1 MAHDFD
7 APVGDLL
14 RVDEGFDLRTFDR
27 RSTPGW
33 EHGKK
38 AAEEALAERGE
49 RLSELQER
57 LFAEGRGGGT
67 RSVLLVLQGLDTAG
81 KGGIVRHAI
90 GMVDPQGVDLASFG
104 VPTAEEKKHH
114 HLWRVRRAL
123 PRPGQ
128 IGVFDRS
135 HYEQVLVV
143 KVEELESLELQDKR
157 YEELVRFDRKTVES
171 DTIVI
176 KVALMVSH
184 EEQGERLMERLDRP
198 DKHWKYN
205 EADLQT
211 RDKWYDYQA
220 AYQEMFDRT
229 SIDEAPW
236 HVVPADRK
244 WYARLAVTELL
255 LEALESMDLTWPEAD
270 FDITAQRELLAETI
284 RADGEEDTGKDN
296 KKSGKSD
303 ATDSKNKKSTKDST
317 KKDSKKSSKK
327 KSKKK

>member
-1 MAHDFD
+1 MARDFS
-7 APVGDLL
+7 APVADLL
-14 RVDEGFDLRTFDR
+14 RVDDDFDLTSFDR
-27 RSTPGW
+27 RGTPGW

-38 AAEEALAERGE
+38 AAEKALAARGE

-57 LFAEGRGGGT
+57 LFAEGRAGGT

-81 KGGIVRHAI
+81 KGGIVRHVI

-104 VPTAEEKKHH
+104 VPTAQEQKHH

-143 KVEELESLELQDKR
+143 KVEELEPPELQEKR
-157 YEELVRFDRKTVES
+157 YAELIRFDRLTAAA
-171 DTIVI
+171 DTLVI

-184 EEQGERLMERLDRP
+184 EEQGERLLERLDRP

-205 EADLQT
+205 PADLHT
-211 RDKWYDYQA
+211 RQKWDQYQA
-220 AYQEMFDRT
+220 AYQEMFERT

-244 WYARLAVTELL
+244 WYARLAVTQLL
-255 LEALESMDLTWPEAD
+255 VDALESMDLTWPEAD
-270 FDITAQRELLAETI
+270 FDVDAQRTLLAETARS
-284 RADGEEDTGKDN
+284 RAKDEPPAA
-296 KKSGKSD
+296 KKSAKKP
-303 ATDSKNKKSTKDST
+303 AAKKSA
-317 KKDSKKSSKK
+317 K
-327 KSKKK
+327 KSKKPAKK